1 MQFKLLNL
9 EDILIKNIAKKQL
22 EVGQRKLI

>member
-9 EDILIKNIAKKQL
+9 EDILMKNIAKKQL

>member
-1 MQFKLLNL
+1 MQFKLLNS

>member
-1 MQFKLLNL
+1 MQFKLLNS
-9 EDILIKNIAKKQL
+9 EDILIKNITKKQL